1 MHTPNDN
8 ISNVNF
14 SYLVNTT
21 RHIAATI
28 AILADM
34 DIEQP
39 QIYIAN
45 PRFGKILFNDNEKK
59 TYKYKTP
66 IIIDETNIY
75 VEEKQGAY
83 PIEKVEFYYDN
94 KLFFTD
100 TEKPYEYMLNKPSI
114 GFHKI
119 KVIAYDS
126 IGTYATD
133 EMKILFI
140 NIPKNLL

>member
-1 MHTPNDN
+1 MHTPQDN

-21 RHIAATI
+21 RHIAATM
-28 AILADM
+28 AILADT

-39 QIYIAN
+39 QLYIAN

-66 IIIDETNIY
+66 IIIDDTNIY
-75 VEEKQGAY
+75 AEVKQGTY
-83 PIEKVEFYYDN
+83 PIEKVEFYYDDT
-94 KLFFTD
+94 LLLTD
-100 TEKPYEYMLNKPSI
+100 TEKPYEYMLNKTSI

-119 KVIAYDS
+119 KVIAYDT
-126 IGTYATD
+126 IGTNATD

-140 NIPKNLL
+140 NIPKNQL

>member
-1 MHTPNDN
+1 
-8 ISNVNF
+8 
-14 SYLVNTT
+14 
-21 RHIAATI
+21 
-28 AILADM
+28 M

-66 IIIDETNIY
+66 IIIGETYIY
-75 VEEKQGAY
+75 AEVKQGIY
-83 PIEKVEFYYDN
+83 PIEKVEFYYKD
-94 KLFFTD
+94 KLLFTD
-100 TEKPYEYMLNKPSI
+100 WEKPYKYMLNRISI

-119 KVIAYDS
+119 KVIAYDTM
-126 IGTYATD
+126 GNKATD

-140 NIPKNLL
+140 NILKNN